1 MLVTQYP
8 IPTFT
13 AINYGS
19 PSIPALFTN
28 AASSH
33 TPTKSNPSCYH
44 HLFETCAP
52 SYYTASS
59 QRSRIGWGEIYYAAV
74 FCLLMTYASTSSN
87 PASRITYSK

>member
-13 AINYGS
+13 AINYGFPYS
-19 PSIPALFTN
+19 AA

-33 TPTKSNPSCYH
+33 TPTKSNPSCSH

-74 FCLLMTYASTSSN
+74 FCLLMTYASNSSN